1 MLINSSLT
9 MNENPSKEKGKIQ
22 ICPELSPQKIT
33 AFLLSSM
40 SKFYKSIELSST
52 SSVVLLLISLT
63 YLVRICN
70 EIVIYLM
77 NTFPNFFNESKDRGN
92 YLLLLK
98 YVGHN
103 SRHFYSLPFST
114 SFSEEQRST
123 ATLGAFAAGS
133 VGEHCEPWKFCAIW
147 YHLYKLKNVRNTL
160 VGSKSSTPPW
170 VSSRFLN
177 STNDTKSRN
186 ASYNGL
192 LIIISYFKTWWW
204 TKFLIKYWKEI

>member
-77 NTFPNFFNESKDRGN
+77 NIFPNFFNESKDRGN

-98 YVGHN
+98 YVGHKIPGTFTRYRFPLHSAKSN
-103 SRHFYSLPFST
+103 EAQQRWELLQLEVLGST
-114 SFSEEQRST
+114 VNP
-123 ATLGAFAAGS
+123 GNFA
-133 VGEHCEPWKFCAIW
+133 
-147 YHLYKLKNVRNTL
+147 
-160 VGSKSSTPPW
+160 
-170 VSSRFLN
+170 RFGTICT
-177 STNDTKSRN
+177 SW
-186 ASYNGL
+186 
-192 LIIISYFKTWWW
+192 KTWE
-204 TKFLIKYWKEI
+204 TPL